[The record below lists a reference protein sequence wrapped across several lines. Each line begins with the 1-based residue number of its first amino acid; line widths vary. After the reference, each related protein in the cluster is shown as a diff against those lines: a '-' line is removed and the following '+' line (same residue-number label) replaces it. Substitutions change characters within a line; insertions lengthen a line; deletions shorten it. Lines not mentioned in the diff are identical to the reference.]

1 MKKIF
6 SGLFIV
12 LGIVC
17 YSGSIY
23 IENQVAAGK
32 IKLKKAQKN
41 LDKADQALSLTP
53 YTSPLGKG
61 LKEASKDKIDE
72 GKRQINYYSDL
83 SETLKIG
90 GYLLA
95 SLGCLGMF
103 FSFKKNKP

>member
-1 MKKIF
+1 MKKAF
-6 SGLFIV
+6 SILLIL
-12 LGIVC
+12 LGIAS

-23 IENQVAAGK
+23 IDNQLSAGK
-32 IKLKKAQKN
+32 LKLKKAEKN
-41 LDKADQALSLTP
+41 LNKADQALSLTP

-72 GKRQINYYSDL
+72 GKRQINYYSNL

-95 SLGCLGMF
+95 GLGLMCSF
-103 FSFKKNKP
+103 FTFRKKKS